1 MALGKETGSF
11 SFKITSTRISDD
23 GAAAVDCDG
32 TADTFGTVLGTLTFA
47 GGDPG
52 AQNGA
57 LSWRG
62 QAFLENGEQ
71 VASVGE
77 GSFEAL
83 SNHKWRTR
91 LVITASDGQIFASD
105 GQLDLATRSLT
116 GKNLEW
122 S

>member
-11 SFKITSTRISDD
+11 SMKITTVSYTED
-23 GAAAVDCDG
+23 GATVDCDG
-32 TADTFGTVLGTLTFA
+32 TADNFGTVLGTMTFKTSE
-47 GGDPG
+47 PG
-52 AQNGA
+52 AQSGA

-62 QAFLENGEQ
+62 QAYLENGD
-71 VASVGE
+71 VVGAVGE

-83 SNHKWRTR
+83 GNHKWRTR
-91 LVITASDGQIFASD
+91 LVINISDGQVFGSD
-105 GQLDLATRSLT
+105 GVLDLAKRSLT